1 MIGNDI
7 VDLKLART
15 QSNWKRKN
23 FLSKIFT
30 IKEQMFINQSTS
42 PEIEV
47 WKLWSRKEAVYKIY
61 NRQTGIRGFFP
72 WKLKCSIESYSDA
85 SSLGCVSIDG
95 IDYSTKTI
103 FNADFIY
110 TIAANSL
117 EVFDKIIDVRND
129 YEVIKIDEL
138 PYMKFSLK
146 PVSISHH
153 GRFERKITLI
163 DS

>member
-7 VDLKLART
+7 VDLQLART
-15 QSNWKRKN
+15 QSNWKRRN

-30 IKEQMFINQSTS
+30 LEEQMVINQSAS

-85 SSLGCVSIDG
+85 SSFGSVSIDG
-95 IDYSTKTI
+95 IEYYTKT
-103 FNADFIY
+103 NCNVDFIY

-117 EVFDKIIDVRND
+117 ELFDRMIDVRNGN
-129 YEVIKIDEL
+129 EVIKIDQL
-138 PYMKFSLK
+138 PYTKFSLK

>member
-7 VDLKLART
+7 VDLQLART
-15 QSNWKRKN
+15 QSNWKRRN

-30 IKEQMFINQSTS
+30 LEEQMVINQSAS

-61 NRQTGIRGFFP
+61 NRQIGIRGFFP
-72 WKLKCSIESYSDA
+72 WKLKCSIESSDA
-85 SSLGCVSIDG
+85 SSFGSVSIDC
-95 IDYSTKTI
+95 IEYYTKTSCTT
-103 FNADFIY
+103 DFIY

-117 EVFDKIIDVRND
+117 ELFDRIIDVRNGN
-129 YEVIKIDEL
+129 EVIKIDQL
-138 PYMKFSLK
+138 PYTKFSLK

>member
-7 VDLKLART
+7 VDLQLART
-15 QSNWKRKN
+15 QSNWKRRN

-30 IKEQMFINQSTS
+30 LEEQMVINQSAS

-61 NRQTGIRGFFP
+61 NRQTLIRGFFP

-85 SSLGCVSIDG
+85 SSFGFVSING
-95 IDYSTKTI
+95 IEYYTKT
-103 FNADFIY
+103 NCTADFIY

-117 EVFDKIIDVRND
+117 ELFDRIIDVRNGN
-129 YEVIKIDEL
+129 EVIKIDQL
-138 PYMKFSLK
+138 PYTKFSLK

>member
-30 IKEQMFINQSTS
+30 IEEQMFINQSTS

-47 WKLWSRKEAVYKIY
+47 WKLWSRKEAVYKVY

-72 WKLKCSIESYSDA
+72 WKLKCSIESSDA
-85 SSLGCVSIDG
+85 SSFGIVSIDA
-95 IDYSTKTI
+95 IDYSTKTTCT
-103 FNADFIY
+103 ADFIY